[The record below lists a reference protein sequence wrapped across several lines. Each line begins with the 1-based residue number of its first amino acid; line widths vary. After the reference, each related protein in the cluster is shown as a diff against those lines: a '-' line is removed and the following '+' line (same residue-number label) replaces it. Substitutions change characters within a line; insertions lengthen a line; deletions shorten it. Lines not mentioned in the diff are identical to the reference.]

1 MIMRDKRIIRLF
13 TKVKCDFCDK
23 TAEYDARTGIGAWAY
38 LCREHF
44 EKYGIGLGLG
54 KGQKIIYVEQ
64 KTD

>member
-1 MIMRDKRIIRLF
+1 MKDVRTVRL
-13 TKVKCDFCDK
+13 TNKVKCDYCSK
-23 TAEYDARTGIGAWAY
+23 IAEYDSRTGIGAWAY

-54 KGQKIIYVEQ
+54 KGQKIIYAEQ